1 MTELVRVLPQGDSV
15 AIWVPKGI
23 DEQSVQKVAEGYMA
37 KGTRVII
44 YRSGES
50 SLVDVTASLLKAN
63 IV

>member
-23 DEQSVQKVAEGYMA
+23 DEQSVQKVAERYMA

>member
-23 DEQSVQKVAEGYMA
+23 DEQRVQKVAERYMA